1 MCGENKFRTGIILR
15 WKDVRL
21 NQNYNTS
28 PEYND
33 LKAFL
38 DIAKANDIKVKLIL
52 LPVNVDGMT
61 IQV

>member
-1 MCGENKFRTGIILR
+1 MWRNKFRQAYPKM
-15 WKDVRL
+15 KDVHL

-38 DIAKANDIKVKLIL
+38 ETKANDIKVKLIL
-52 LPVNVDGMT
+52 LCKW
-61 IQV
+61 